1 MKESDTKERNL
12 VKRSTNRRFQLCGRQ
27 LHQMLTVV
35 CSNRRGKRSVK
46 ETEGSIGMYV
56 LLEYLSRETS
66 VTQKILKL
74 TIIYQIYLKISDDLF
89 TSIYRP
95 YSDLDYEPPLTFS
108 NGYAYSNG
116 SPLENFF
123 ETSYQVSFR
132 GCS

>member
-56 LLEYLSRETS
+56 LLEYLSRDTS
-66 VTQKILKL
+66 DNSENSKVNH
-74 TIIYQIYLKISDDLF
+74 YL
-89 TSIYRP
+89 
-95 YSDLDYEPPLTFS
+95 S
-108 NGYAYSNG
+108 NLSK
-116 SPLENFF
+116 NF
-123 ETSYQVSFR
+123 R
-132 GCS
+132 